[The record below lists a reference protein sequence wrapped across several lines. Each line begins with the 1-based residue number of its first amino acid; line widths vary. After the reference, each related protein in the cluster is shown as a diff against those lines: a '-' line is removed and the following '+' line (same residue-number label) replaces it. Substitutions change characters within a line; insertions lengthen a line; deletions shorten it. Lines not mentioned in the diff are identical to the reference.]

1 MSDLKDLHYYQTFHT
16 LVLNALLHL
25 LFTVSMSDRFIP
37 ISKRNDILAKYLKP
51 KLKEKAFSSL
61 KKDIRLMLNIAKSK
75 QGNLEKRLY
84 ELHSLADEC
93 KPSDLSKL
101 MELLV
106 YLNDEANIDS
116 KVYEEGQETLPNV
129 LYMLESHIEHCFD
142 ENEMQIAPIS
152 MLIHTLLPDEVIDS
166 VHKFNRFSCEMKQWD
181 RETNHV
187 HLLLHPLG
195 VRTNL
200 S

>member
-1 MSDLKDLHYYQTFHT
+1 MSNIKDLHYYRTFHT

-37 ISKRNDILAKYLKP
+37 ISKRNDILNKYLKP

-93 KPSDLSKL
+93 KPTDLSKL

-116 KVYEEGQETLPNV
+116 KVYEEDQETLPNV

-142 ENEMQIAPIS
+142 DNEMQIAPIS
-152 MLIHTLLPDEVIDS
+152 MLIHTPLPDEVIDA

-195 VRTNL
+195 VRTSL
-200 S
+200 A

>member
-25 LFTVSMSDRFIP
+25 LFTVSMSNRFVP
-37 ISKRNDILAKYLKP
+37 ISKRNDILTKYLKP

-93 KPSDLSKL
+93 KPTDLSKL

-106 YLNDEANIDS
+106 HLNDEANIDS

-142 ENEMQIAPIS
+142 KNETQVAPVS
-152 MLIHTLLPDEVIDS
+152 MFIQNPAPSELIQTING
-166 VHKFNRFSCEMKQWD
+166 FNKLTCELKEWD
-181 RETNHV
+181 KKTNHV

-195 VRTNL
+195 VKTNL
-200 S
+200 G

>member
-1 MSDLKDLHYYQTFHT
+1 MSDTKDLHYYQTFHA
-16 LVLNALLHL
+16 LVLNSLLHL
-25 LFTVSMSDRFIP
+25 LLTVSMSNRFVP
-37 ISKRNDILAKYLKP
+37 VPKRNDILTKYLKP
-51 KLKEKAFSSL
+51 KLKDKAFSNL

-84 ELHSLADEC
+84 ELHALADEY
-93 KPSDLSKL
+93 KPTDLSKL

-142 ENEMQIAPIS
+142 ENNIQVTPVS
-152 MLIHTLLPDEVIDS
+152 MFIQTPSPNELVQTINDVNKLT
-166 VHKFNRFSCEMKQWD
+166 CELKEW
-181 RETNHV
+181 EKENNHA
-187 HLLLHPLG
+187 HLLLHPTG
-195 VRTNL
+195 VKTHL
-200 S
+200 A

>member
-25 LFTVSMSDRFIP
+25 LFTVSMSDRFVP
-37 ISKRNDILAKYLKP
+37 IAKRNDILTKYLKP

-84 ELHSLADEC
+84 ELHSLADES
-93 KPSDLSKL
+93 KPTDLSKL

-106 YLNDEANIDS
+106 YLNDEASIDS

-142 ENEMQIAPIS
+142 DNETQVAPVS
-152 MLIHTLLPDEVIDS
+152 MFIQNPAPNELIQTINGVNKLT
-166 VHKFNRFSCEMKQWD
+166 CELKEWD
-181 RETNHV
+181 KKTNHL

-195 VRTNL
+195 VKRNL
-200 S
+200 A

>member
-1 MSDLKDLHYYQTFHT
+1 MSDLKDLHYYRTFHT

-25 LFTVSMSDRFIP
+25 LFAVSTSHRFVP
-37 ISKRNDILAKYLKP
+37 VSKRNEILAKYLKP
-51 KLKEKAFSSL
+51 KLKEKAFSNL

-75 QGNLEKRLY
+75 QGNLETRLY

-93 KPSDLSKL
+93 KPTDLSKL

-142 ENEMQIAPIS
+142 ENEMQVAPVS
-152 MLIHTLLPDEVIDS
+152 MLIHTPTPRELIKTINE
-166 VHKFNRFSCEMKQWD
+166 FNNLTCELKEWD
-181 RETNHV
+181 RKTNDV
-187 HLLLHPLG
+187 HLLLHPMG
-195 VRTNL
+195 VKTNL
-200 S
+200 A

>member
-1 MSDLKDLHYYQTFHT
+1 MSDIKDSHYYHTFHT

-25 LFTVSMSDRFIP
+25 LLTVSMSNRFVP
-37 ISKRNDILAKYLKP
+37 VPKRNEILTKYLKP
-51 KLKEKAFSSL
+51 KLKEKYFSGL
-61 KKDIRLMLNIAKSK
+61 KKDIRLMLGIAKSK

-93 KPSDLSKL
+93 KPTDLSKL
-101 MELLV
+101 LELLV

-129 LYMLESHIEHCFD
+129 LYMVESHIEHCFD

-152 MLIHTLLPDEVIDS
+152 MLIHTPFPDEIIET

-181 RETNHV
+181 KETNHV

-195 VRTNL
+195 VKTSL
-200 S
+200 A

>member
-1 MSDLKDLHYYQTFHT
+1 MSDLKDLHYYRTFHT

-25 LFTVSMSDRFIP
+25 LFAVSKSHRFVP
-37 ISKRNDILAKYLKP
+37 TSKRNDILTKYLKP

-84 ELHSLADEC
+84 ELHALAGES
-93 KPSDLSKL
+93 KPTDLSNL

-116 KVYEEGQETLPNV
+116 KVYEEGQETLPNI

-142 ENEMQIAPIS
+142 ENERQIAPVS
-152 MLIHTLLPDEVIDS
+152 MFIHTSTPSELIQTINE
-166 VHKFNRFSCEMKQWD
+166 FNKLTCEMKQWD
-181 RETNHV
+181 KNTSHA
-187 HLLLHPLG
+187 HFLLHPIG
-195 VRTNL
+195 VKTNL
-200 S
+200 A

>member
-1 MSDLKDLHYYQTFHT
+1 
-16 LVLNALLHL
+16 
-25 LFTVSMSDRFIP
+25 MSDRFIP
-37 ISKRNDILAKYLKP
+37 ISKRNDILTKYLKP

-93 KPSDLSKL
+93 KPTDLSKL

-116 KVYEEGQETLPNV
+116 KVYEEDQETLPNV

-142 ENEMQIAPIS
+142 DNEMQIAPIS
-152 MLIHTLLPDEVIDS
+152 MLIHTPLPDEVIDA

-195 VRTNL
+195 VRTSL
-200 S
+200 A